1 MRPALLMIPLIAL
14 TACGTPQERC
24 IRQSTSELRR
34 VDALLGEVQANLARG
49 YAWQSYETTSSRWEV
64 CGTRRIKKGDKVIEK
79 PRMCLE
85 DYTVTRRRA
94 VPIDPEVETRKRDN
108 LLAKKRELTALAQR
122 QIAQC
127 RALYPEEGT

>member
-1 MRPALLMIPLIAL
+1 MRPAIALLALIAL

-24 IRQSTSELRR
+24 IRQSTAELRR
-34 VDALLGEVQANLARG
+34 IDTLLGEVQANLARG
-49 YAWQSYETTSSRWEV
+49 YAWQSYETTLTRWEV
-64 CGTRRIKKGDKVIEK
+64 CGTRTVTKGDKTYET

-85 DYTVTRRRA
+85 YHTITSRRA
-94 VPIDPEVETRKRDN
+94 VPIDPVVETRKRDN

-127 RALYPEEGT
+127 RALYPEEGK

>member
-1 MRPALLMIPLIAL
+1 MRPALLLISLIVL

-34 VDALLGEVQANLARG
+34 VDTLLSEVQANLARG
-49 YAWQSYETTSSRWEV
+49 YAWQSYETISSRWEV
-64 CGTRRIKKGDKVIEK
+64 CGTRTIKKGDKIVET

-94 VPIDPEVETRKRDN
+94 VPIDPVIETRKRDN

-127 RALYPEEGT
+127 RALYPEEAK